1 MIEGQTAAFK
11 SIEDGGGEGA
21 NHWYRVVI
29 TEGRNREV
37 RKLFDAVGL
46 TVSRLIRIRYG
57 TRGAAARPE
66 ARRLGRSRRGRRAR

>member
-1 MIEGQTAAFK
+1 MVL
-11 SIEDGGGEGA
+11 

-57 TRGAAARPE
+57 TVVLPLGLSAAC
-66 ARRLGRSRRGRRAR
+66 GSIWTRATCA